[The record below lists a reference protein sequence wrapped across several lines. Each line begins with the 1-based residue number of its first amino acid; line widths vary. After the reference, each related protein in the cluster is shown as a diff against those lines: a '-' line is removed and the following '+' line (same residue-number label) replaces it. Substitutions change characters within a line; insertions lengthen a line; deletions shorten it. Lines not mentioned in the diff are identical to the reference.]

1 MSFLKEFIKHPFEM
15 GAFAETSPRMSRVMA
30 EAAEL
35 AKRSTV
41 VELGPGKGVITEAIV
56 PRLAP
61 DATFLTIEV
70 NKNLTEYMNRHYP
83 DVQTYHGVAQDL
95 PKFLKESGKKNCD
108 AIISGIPWAVM
119 PVKEQEA
126 LMKTLY
132 DTLEPGG
139 VFVAIAYLSGL
150 HAPSG
155 RTFRKLMKRHFKDV
169 GTTRV
174 VWTNL
179 PPALAYVCHK

>member
-1 MSFLKEFIKHPFEM
+1 MSFFKEFIKHPFEM
-15 GAFAETSPRMSRVMA
+15 GAFVETSHAMSCVMA

-35 AKRSTV
+35 SKRSCV

-61 DATFLTIEV
+61 DVTFLTIEI
-70 NKNLTEYMNRHYP
+70 NENLVEHMHTHYP

-95 PKFLKESGKKNCD
+95 PKFLKESDKKNCD

-119 PVKEQEA
+119 PLKEQEA
-126 LMKTLY
+126 LMKTLH

-155 RTFRKLMKRHFKDV
+155 RSFRKLMKRHFKEV